1 MSMVKA
7 AVFLLVL
14 FAGVLA
20 LMLIFGA
27 PPEWLGPG
35 AKAHPVKSAF
45 ILIMACICSSLLA
58 FGKPIRYW
66 R

>member
-1 MSMVKA
+1 
-7 AVFLLVL
+7 